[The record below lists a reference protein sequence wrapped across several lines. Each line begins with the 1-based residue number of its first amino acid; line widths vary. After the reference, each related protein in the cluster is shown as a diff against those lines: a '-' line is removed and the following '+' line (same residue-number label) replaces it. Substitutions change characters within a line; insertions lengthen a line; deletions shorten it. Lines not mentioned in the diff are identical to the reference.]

1 MLPLLHIL
9 FLNHQFAQIHDTYLP
24 SNTVTYLQSG
34 VLPQNMRSGRNLK
47 AGMKCTC
54 LGSKLFG
61 SRWPLKLRR
70 CRSCRKICSVCLEGF
85 QDKQQIAKLSCSHK
99 FHLDCVLP
107 WLAAHPHCPYCRTP
121 VLVSWS
127 SLLSTRTLL
136 QLGKA
141 KAFVTEDFW
150 KTVSIFLFKPWFAL
164 HASIM
169 RWMQKRKVYT

>member
-1 MLPLLHIL
+1 MTRTCL
-9 FLNHQFAQIHDTYLP
+9 
-24 SNTVTYLQSG
+24 VTQSLTCRSG